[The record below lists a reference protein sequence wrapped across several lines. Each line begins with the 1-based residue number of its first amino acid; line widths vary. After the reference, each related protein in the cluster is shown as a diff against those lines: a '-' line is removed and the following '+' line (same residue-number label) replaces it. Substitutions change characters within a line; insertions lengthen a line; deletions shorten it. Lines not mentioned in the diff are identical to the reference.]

1 MSTVTSAGT
10 GTGTGS
16 RPGTPRAVVTG
27 LGITA
32 PNGLGTEA
40 YWDAVRVG
48 KSGIG
53 RITRFDPRSIRRG
66 WPGRCRGSPRPSTC
80 RAG

>member
-1 MSTVTSAGT
+1 MSTGA
-10 GTGTGS
+10 
-16 RPGTPRAVVTG
+16 PRAVVTG

-40 YWDAVRVG
+40 YWAAARVG

-53 RITRFDPRSIRRG
+53 RITRFDPSQYPARLA
-66 WPGRCRGSPRPSTC
+66 GRCRGSPHPSIC
-80 RAG
+80 PAG